1 MQRVI
6 STSYSSWTWQALG
19 VSIAS
24 AIVLSGAFNTAHAQ
38 DTDQS
43 AQGSTSNNQARP
55 LVSIPNPP
63 TPSPLAK
70 VSPAIS
76 TSSLTNSATL
86 SRQPTV
92 AKTNTLSGKPGV
104 DVNNQTPVAEE
115 IGGIVTDN
123 AITLVGQDF
132 YAAFAQAWIQMPMSE
147 RYMVSIHERPSAR
160 YGSLVWVEYE
170 QRRVFEAFLPI
181 ARANVR
187 PVAEGAAA
195 SALQTVMQADIA
207 RLLFHD
213 ADLGSDEM

>member
-6 STSYSSWTWQALG
+6 STSYSSWMWKALG
-19 VSIAS
+19 VSVAS

-55 LVSIPNPP
+55 LVTIPNPP

-76 TSSLTNSATL
+76 TPSL
-86 SRQPTV
+86 
-92 AKTNTLSGKPGV
+92 TNTLSGKPGV